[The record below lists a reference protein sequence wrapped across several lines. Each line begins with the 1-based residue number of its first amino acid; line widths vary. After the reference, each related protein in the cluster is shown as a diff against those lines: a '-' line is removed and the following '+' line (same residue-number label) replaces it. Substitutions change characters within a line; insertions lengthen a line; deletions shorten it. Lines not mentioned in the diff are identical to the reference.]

1 MKLLFE
7 EWYKKNLEQEVIDTF
22 CEGNFD
28 VSYIEYILKVAY
40 EAGTTYGYFEFP
52 LDQDKR

>member
-7 EWYKKNLEQEVIDTF
+7 EWYKKNLKQEVLDMFYEGTF
-22 CEGNFD
+22 DMIYLEH
-28 VSYIEYILKVAY
+28 ILKVAY

-52 LDQDKR
+52 LD